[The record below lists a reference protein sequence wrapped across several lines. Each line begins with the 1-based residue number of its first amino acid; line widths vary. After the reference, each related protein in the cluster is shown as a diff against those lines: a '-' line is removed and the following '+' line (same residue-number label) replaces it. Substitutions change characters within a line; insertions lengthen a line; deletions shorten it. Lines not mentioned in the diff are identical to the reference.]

1 MTRIHVRGDGATLH
15 EGECGRGEHVPE
27 AALLR
32 AHHAGQGEPVVQP
45 SVQHGG
51 HSGPLLGIQLCLPFR
66 TSMVLSADLSLCHE
80 EHV

>member
-1 MTRIHVRGDGATLH
+1 MLEVKVENDNYLSTNVSMFLKQPYCQLIIQDRESQCIAM
-15 EGECGRGEHVPE
+15 
-27 AALLR
+27 
-32 AHHAGQGEPVVQP
+32 VQP

-51 HSGPLLGIQLCLPFR
+51 HSGPLLGIQLCLPLR